1 MTAKI
6 RWGILAPGN
15 ISRKFA
21 TGLTALND
29 AEIFAVGARSQES
42 VDRFASEFD
51 VARQY
56 VGYKKLVADPDV
68 DAIYVSSPHPF
79 HMEHALLCIEHGKPV
94 LCEKPFAINAAQ
106 AKTII
111 DRAREKSVFV
121 MEAMWS
127 RYIPI
132 IAEVRRMV
140 SAGEIGEIR
149 MISSDFGFRTNVN
162 PQSRLFDPALGG
174 GGLLDVGIYPL
185 SFASMFLGK
194 PNRIA
199 SMAEIGETGVDEQA
213 AAILGYPSGA
223 MSLISTGVRTQ
234 TPYEATIMGTDGW
247 IRIHAPCW
255 LSDKM
260 TVTRGGES
268 EEIEVPYEGNG
279 YSYEAAEVARCL
291 AEGKLESDI
300 MPLDET
306 LALMETMDEI
316 RAQWGLKYPM
326 E

>member
-1 MTAKI
+1 MTSKT

-42 VDRFASEFD
+42 AAKFASEFD

-56 VGYKKLVADPDV
+56 VGYEKLVADPDV

-79 HMEHALLCIEHGKPV
+79 HMEHALLCIDHGKPV
-94 LCEKPFAINAAQ
+94 LVEKPFAINAAQ
-106 AKTII
+106 AKIII
-111 DRAREKSVFV
+111 DRAREKGVFI

-127 RYIPI
+127 RYIPLML
-132 IAEVRRMV
+132 EVKRMV

-162 PQSRLFDPALGG
+162 PQGRLFDPAMGG

-185 SFASMFLGK
+185 SFASMILGK
-194 PNRIA
+194 PDRIS
-199 SMAEIGETGVDEQA
+199 SMAEIGETGIDEQA

-234 TPYEATIMGTDGW
+234 TPGETTIMGTDGR

-255 LSDKM
+255 IPDKM
-260 TVTRGGES
+260 TVTRGGET
-268 EEIEVPYEGNG
+268 EEIEIPYEGNG
-279 YSYEAAEVARCL
+279 YNYEAAEVARCI
-291 AEGKLESDI
+291 AAGKLESDA
-300 MPLDET
+300 MPHAET
-306 LALMETMDEI
+306 LELMETMDEI
-316 RAQWGLKYPM
+316 RGQWGLKYPM

>member
-1 MTAKI
+1 MTTKT

-21 TGLTALND
+21 TGLAALNN

-42 VDRFASEFD
+42 AEKFASQFN

-56 VGYKKLVADPDV
+56 VGYEKLVADPDV

-79 HMEHALLCIEHGKPV
+79 HMEHALLCIDHGKPV
-94 LCEKPFAINAAQ
+94 LCEKPFAINAEQ
-106 AKTII
+106 AKIVI
-111 DRAREKSVFV
+111 NRAREKGVFV

-127 RYIPI
+127 RYIPLM
-132 IAEVRRMV
+132 AEVRRMV
-140 SAGEIGEIR
+140 NAGEIGEIR
-149 MISSDFGFRTNVN
+149 MISSDFGFRTSFN
-162 PQSRLFDPALGG
+162 PQGRLFDPALGG

-185 SFASMFLGK
+185 SFASMLLGK

-199 SMAEIGETGVDEQA
+199 SMAEIGETGIDEQA

-234 TPYEATIMGTDGW
+234 TPGETTIMGSDGR

-255 LSDKM
+255 IPDKM
-260 TVTRGGES
+260 TITRGSES
-268 EEIEVPYEGNG
+268 TEIEIPYEGNG
-279 YSYEAAEVARCL
+279 YNYEAAEVARCL
-291 AEGKLESDI
+291 ADGKLESDL
-300 MPLDET
+300 MPHAET
-306 LALMETMDEI
+306 IELMETMDEI
-316 RAQWGLKYPM
+316 RAQWGMKYPM